1 MAGSTVG
8 RLGYLSIDHIP
19 EYTTMSEDLANAI
32 QWAIEQVDGQ
42 KKKLMPDEELHLSRL
57 KRAAREFEE
66 RSHRRTI
73 KKPT

>member
-1 MAGSTVG
+1 
-8 RLGYLSIDHIP
+8 
-19 EYTTMSEDLANAI
+19 MSEDLANAI
-32 QWAIEQVDGQ
+32 QWAIEQLDGQ